1 MKKIATVIPLL
12 AVLFAA
18 TLVPSAAA
26 EHSTARAD
34 VPAACAGLVTQL
46 TDTLKKVIGSV
57 TALPPDPTAAA
68 APLGDILGLLTAL
81 QGAKCL
87 PTPPISAPVPLPVG
101 ELQYQGPEACLSV
114 VMGLFGTVF
123 SLLGQ
128 VVPGAGVPDI
138 TKLLGA
144 VTGLL
149 KTLTDALSACGLP
162 VPAGGVPT
170 LPLPVPGLPGLPA

>member
-1 MKKIATVIPLL
+1 MKKIATVIPLIV
-12 AVLFAA
+12 VLFAA

-26 EHSTARAD
+26 DHSANRD

-46 TDTLKKVIGSV
+46 TDTLKKVIASV
-57 TALPPDPTAAA
+57 TALPPNPAAAA

-87 PTPPISAPVPLPVG
+87 PTPPISAPVPLPVAEMG
-101 ELQYQGPEACLSV
+101 YQGPEACLSV
-114 VMGLFGTVF
+114 AMSLFGTVF

-128 VVPGAGVPDI
+128 VVPGAGVPDV

-170 LPLPVPGLPGLPA
+170 LPVPGLPGLPA